1 MFVLVIGGT
10 EVCRIPGISMAGSS
24 PHAVPFT
31 APADAEVL
39 WWGRGGGVV
48 RRVPGSSRS
57 PDDLPHGGT
66 LRGHD
71 LRRVRAGSRL
81 RDQASS
87 SSTVWP

>member
-39 WWGRGGGVV
+39 WWGRGERCGTPRSGECL
-48 RRVPGSSRS
+48 RPG
-57 PDDLPHGGT
+57 
-66 LRGHD
+66 
-71 LRRVRAGSRL
+71 
-81 RDQASS
+81 
-87 SSTVWP
+87 